1 MRGFRDSRD
10 PLFVEKI
17 EDIVGLYMSP
27 PEHTLVLCCDEK
39 SQVQV
44 LDRAQPGLPLKRGRS
59 QTMTHDYKR
68 HGTTTLLAALNVL
81 DGQVFGQS
89 PQPHTHTAWPKFLR
103 KIDRGTPK
111 RKTLHRIADDY
122 ASRKHPAVQHWLARQ
137 PRFNMHS
144 TPTLMSWLA
153 WWSAFFG
160 FRTCPNFSRIH
171 ENFIIGN

>member
-1 MRGFRDSRD
+1 M
-10 PLFVEKI
+10 
-17 EDIVGLYMSP
+17 GLYMSP

-68 HGTTTLLAALNVL
+68 HRTTTLLAALNVL

-89 PQPHTHTAWPKFLR
+89 PQRHTHSAWPKFLR

-137 PRFNMHS
+137 PRFNMHF
-144 TPTLMSWLA
+144 TLTLMSWL
-153 WWSAFFG
+153 SMVERFFRVPDLPK
-160 FRTCPNFSRIH
+160 FRPY
-171 ENFIIGN
+171 